1 MHRDSDSNAS
11 WQWLWMVAMKCTPM
25 TVFAVSHVMKNFA
38 HTHNEAL
45 QVQNPAL
52 ALTHGKWDRIIIIF
66 QPGLQGSV
74 AEYKRSPPD
83 SWSLFTSVC
92 NCLLSPSTVYYCLW
106 SRFPGESFWSSAWH
120 CLYLILNAARLLVKV
135 EFKTS
140 GLFNAQSVAGQ
151 PEKPKAR
158 TQQSCGRNILPQRI
172 RYQLWKV
179 ETKLKANVT
188 LILISLIPSILIS
201 FNLYRPTN
209 LRARNSL
216 PNVFKWQDFAVK
228 HVGTLKM
235 KFGMFLDEAFQDMN
249 VCSPSTSAG
258 TSLPDSKWCWTQF
271 LHDSLQGGN
280 VNLILQFNS
289 SQLKME
295 QFATEFEF
303 ELRCRINHMSLNV
316 IGCHMNMKLK
326 LTCPLPSTKLHAHF
340 SIHCNL

>member
-1 MHRDSDSNAS
+1 
-11 WQWLWMVAMKCTPM
+11 MKCTPM

-120 CLYLILNAARLLVKV
+120 GLYLILNAARLLVKV

-179 ETKLKANVT
+179 ETKLKANDDIDSDF
-188 LILISLIPSILIS
+188 LNSIDS
-201 FNLYRPTN
+201 DFFQ
-209 LRARNSL
+209 SL
-216 PNVFKWQDFAVK
+216 PSHESSCQKFTPQCFQVTRFCSKACWNVENEIR
-228 HVGTLKM
+228 HVLGW
-235 KFGMFLDEAFQDMN
+235 
-249 VCSPSTSAG
+249 
-258 TSLPDSKWCWTQF
+258 SLPRHERLLAF
-271 LHDSLQGGN
+271 N
-280 VNLILQFNS
+280 VSRNFVTWFQMMLNPISAWFAARWKREPHFAIQLVATKNGTVCHWVWIWIALSHKSHELECDWLSHEHEFEVDMPAAINQAACAFFHPLQF
-289 SQLKME
+289 
-295 QFATEFEF
+295 
-303 ELRCRINHMSLNV
+303 INPGPQDHHK
-316 IGCHMNMKLK
+316 I
-326 LTCPLPSTKLHAHF
+326 
-340 SIHCNL
+340 

>member
-1 MHRDSDSNAS
+1 M
-11 WQWLWMVAMKCTPM
+11 
-25 TVFAVSHVMKNFA
+25 
-38 HTHNEAL
+38 
-45 QVQNPAL
+45 
-52 ALTHGKWDRIIIIF
+52 
-66 QPGLQGSV
+66 
-74 AEYKRSPPD
+74 
-83 SWSLFTSVC
+83 
-92 NCLLSPSTVYYCLW
+92 
-106 SRFPGESFWSSAWH
+106 
-120 CLYLILNAARLLVKV
+120 
-135 EFKTS
+135 
-140 GLFNAQSVAGQ
+140 
-151 PEKPKAR
+151 
-158 TQQSCGRNILPQRI
+158 
-172 RYQLWKV
+172 
-179 ETKLKANVT
+179 T

-316 IGCHMNMKLK
+316 SLAVTWTWVWSWHARCHQPSCMRIF
-326 LTCPLPSTKLHAHF
+326 PSTA
-340 SIHCNL
+340 IYE